1 MTKFLKKFPMKKAEM
16 ISTARMANNP
26 NIFIYNFYDNLQ
38 RASTL
43 LSLSE
48 VYLEPFQ
55 ISKMGPF
62 VINGFQSLNVLSK
75 KLQLRRLTRL

>member
-1 MTKFLKKFPMKKAEM
+1 MKKAEM

-62 VINGFQSLNVLSK
+62 VINGFQSLNVLAK